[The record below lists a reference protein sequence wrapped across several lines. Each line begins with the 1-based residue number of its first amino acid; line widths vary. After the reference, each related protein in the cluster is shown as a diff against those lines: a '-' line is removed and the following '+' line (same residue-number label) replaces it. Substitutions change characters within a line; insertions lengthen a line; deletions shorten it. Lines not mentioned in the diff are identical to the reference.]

1 MLDDNVKTQK
11 MVEIAKMYYEEDLT
25 QNEIAK
31 RLGVSR
37 PLVSKMLADAK
48 EAGIVTIQINSPF
61 VSNDFLMEEI
71 KKKYNI
77 KGGMVIPQADTDYL
91 TDQVILNNVIS
102 YMSNDLKK
110 YRKFGLGWG
119 KNIGDLVQ
127 KLEASEKK
135 MELEGYVCPLVGNIS
150 MPTKDFHSN
159 ELVRI
164 FSQMTFL
171 KPYYLFAPAFLATE
185 QEKNL
190 FINIENYKDI
200 KRLWEKLDVAVLSIG
215 NHPSVPDLATASRFG
230 DNLQKG
236 KAIGNI
242 LSYYYDINGKFITGE
257 SDFSIEIPLDD
268 LRKIEHVI
276 GLCSSKTSKDA
287 VIGALKTGII
297 THLVID
303 ENTAKEI
310 LQ

>member
-11 MVEIAKMYYEEDLT
+11 MVEIAKMYYEEELT

-48 EAGIVTIQINSPF
+48 EAGIVTIQIHSPF
-61 VSNDFLMEEI
+61 VSNEFLMEEI
-71 KKKYNI
+71 KKKYGI
-77 KGGMVIPQADTDYL
+77 QGGMVIPQADTDYL

-102 YMSNDLKK
+102 YMNNNLKK

-127 KLEASEKK
+127 KLEVSEKK

-150 MPTKDFHSN
+150 MPTRDFHSN

-171 KPYYLFAPAFLATE
+171 KPYLSLIHILSPFSNLLA
-185 QEKNL
+185 L
-190 FINIENYKDI
+190 
-200 KRLWEKLDVAVLSIG
+200 
-215 NHPSVPDLATASRFG
+215 SVPNPFTAFPAS
-230 DNLQKG
+230 
-236 KAIGNI
+236 
-242 LSYYYDINGKFITGE
+242 
-257 SDFSIEIPLDD
+257 
-268 LRKIEHVI
+268 
-276 GLCSSKTSKDA
+276 
-287 VIGALKTGII
+287 
-297 THLVID
+297 
-303 ENTAKEI
+303 NTPCP
-310 LQ
+310 

>member
-77 KGGMVIPQADTDYL
+77 EGGMVIPQADTDYL

-127 KLEASEKK
+127 KLEVSEKK

-215 NHPSVPDLATASRFG
+215 NHHTSTSVVAATPIAAAPAAKP
-230 DNLQKG
+230 LTWI
-236 KAIGNI
+236 AIAI
-242 LSYYYDINGKFITGE
+242 ATVEIGE
-257 SDFSIEIPLDD
+257 
-268 LRKIEHVI
+268 
-276 GLCSSKTSKDA
+276 
-287 VIGALKTGII
+287 II
-297 THLVID
+297 
-303 ENTAKEI
+303 NTAKEQAI
-310 LQ
+310 KIHIKTGCNSVNVLITLPIAEVIAVTYGYI